1 MILFT
6 GWNTYD
12 NIHREDQLGRD
23 LFGAGNA
30 MKDYHGFNEKR
41 KIYISYGGG
50 NNNGILSEVHL
61 RKILNED
68 LDRIVGVYD
77 GVIKQLHSFLNFLDI
92 LILLI

>member
-6 GWNTYD
+6 GWKTWD
-12 NIHREDQLGRD
+12 QIQSEDQVGRD

-30 MKDYHGFNEKR
+30 IKDYHGHNEKR

-50 NNNGILSEVHL
+50 NNDGIMSEVDL
-61 RKILNED
+61 KRILNED

-77 GVIKQLHSFLNFLDI
+77 GVIKKIDSY
-92 LILLI
+92 LIFF